1 MIKIPNIYALDI
13 KKQNYKPHKALDWL
27 GIQYNKFFDI
37 DNIPNCPDD
46 IIVASQKQFFD
57 KPNPNQID
65 SAIEVLSPKFKK
77 VILIN
82 DDYTGWSKH
91 GGDIPF
97 KFGNVYVLGLEYKTD
112 NSRKIKDM
120 IYHFNFVTCR
130 TELENG
136 IKEYPKLVKSF
147 EHKLRDKS
155 YTNLNR
161 FPKSH
166 RVGLMIRLMEN
177 DLLDIGFNSLLT
189 QKQGYRKLNKILY
202 DNNNQSIMLRED
214 KESIEK
220 LNDMLPIILDLEM
233 GQDGQPIGA
242 DTITIPHSLYLNSYF
257 SIVTESHFREIGR
270 FIISEKISKALIGMH
285 PFFLYAQPYT
295 LNYLQE
301 RGFETFGDIIDES
314 YDEEIDDEKRFEMV
328 TKEVI
333 KFFKNNTLEDL
344 HNLYYGKLYSKLLHN
359 HERHQAVVEEE
370 LQIISDII
378 EDKI

>member
-1 MIKIPNIYALDI
+1 M
-13 KKQNYKPHKALDWL
+13 
-27 GIQYNKFFDI
+27 
-37 DNIPNCPDD
+37 
-46 IIVASQKQFFD
+46 
-57 KPNPNQID
+57 
-65 SAIEVLSPKFKK
+65 LSPKFKK

-189 QKQGYRKLNKILY
+189 QKQGYRKLNKILK
-202 DNNNQSIMLRED
+202 SELP
-214 KESIEK
+214 
-220 LNDMLPIILDLEM
+220 NDR
-233 GQDGQPIGA
+233 Q
-242 DTITIPHSLYLNSYF
+242 
-257 SIVTESHFREIGR
+257 
-270 FIISEKISKALIGMH
+270 K
-285 PFFLYAQPYT
+285 
-295 LNYLQE
+295 
-301 RGFETFGDIIDES
+301 
-314 YDEEIDDEKRFEMV
+314 
-328 TKEVI
+328 
-333 KFFKNNTLEDL
+333 
-344 HNLYYGKLYSKLLHN
+344 
-359 HERHQAVVEEE
+359 
-370 LQIISDII
+370 
-378 EDKI
+378 